1 MGIIVNL
8 KSSMNLDAIMPNTSK
23 LLAMPVKF
31 IAGGTFFATYTKK
44 ITLTLVLF
52 VNIILSAHAQTT
64 TQHSIKI
71 TTRSPAVNV
80 SELANIR
87 VTKYELALV
96 QVMAEIC
103 PQMLNERQK
112 RRFFEAY
119 ENQLR
124 VFIPHANNPK
134 QVLEYLGS
142 QRDYRAVLQSVR
154 AWTASFPVS
163 ENRELCVDF
172 ANIGRTL

>member
-1 MGIIVNL
+1 
-8 KSSMNLDAIMPNTSK
+8 MNFDTIMPNFPKPFAIFTKSTLIVSNK
-23 LLAMPVKF
+23 GCFVKHLQK
-31 IAGGTFFATYTKK
+31 IAWALIIFFGT
-44 ITLTLVLF
+44 
-52 VNIILSAHAQTT
+52 ILSVQAQTT

-71 TTRSPAVNV
+71 TTRSSAINV

-124 VFIPHANNPK
+124 VFIPHTNNPR
-134 QVLEYLGS
+134 QVLDYLGS

-154 AWTASFPVS
+154 AWTASFPAS

-172 ANIGRTL
+172 ANIGRAF

>member
-1 MGIIVNL
+1 
-8 KSSMNLDAIMPNTSK
+8 MNLDTMIPNTPK
-23 LLAMPVKF
+23 LPAMPAKF
-31 IAGGTFFATYTKK
+31 IVGRTSLVVRAKK
-44 ITLTLVLF
+44 ITLMLALF
-52 VNIILSAHAQTT
+52 ANVALSAYAQTT

-71 TTRSPAVNV
+71 TTRSSAINV

-112 RRFFEAY
+112 KRFFEAY

-124 VFIPHANNPK
+124 VFIPNANNPR
-134 QVLEYLGS
+134 QVLDYLGS

-154 AWTASFPVS
+154 AWTASFPAS

-172 ANIGRTL
+172 ANIGRTF

>member
-1 MGIIVNL
+1 
-8 KSSMNLDAIMPNTSK
+8 MNFDTMIPNTPK
-23 LLAMPVKF
+23 LPAMPAKF
-31 IAGGTFFATYTKK
+31 IVGRTSLVVRAKK
-44 ITLTLVLF
+44 ITLMLALFANVVLP
-52 VNIILSAHAQTT
+52 AYAQTT

-71 TTRSPAVNV
+71 TTRSSAINV

-112 RRFFEAY
+112 KRFFEAY

-124 VFIPHANNPK
+124 VFIPNANNPR
-134 QVLEYLGS
+134 QVLDYLGS

-154 AWTASFPVS
+154 AWTASFPAS

-172 ANIGRTL
+172 ANIGRTF